1 MAEELRAE
9 PIQYNGQVQNT
20 AIGPDRAQSND
31 DPILCIYVLILKL
44 AKIGKKQS
52 ISIENKQI
60 NKTKPETRYKH
71 KQTGPAAS

>member
-31 DPILCIYVLILKL
+31 DPILCIYETSQDWKE
-44 AKIGKKQS
+44 A
-52 ISIENKQI
+52 I
-60 NKTKPETRYKH
+60 NLY
-71 KQTGPAAS
+71 